1 MPSAQLRSANI
12 KERRIA
18 ARRQPTMGTV
28 CYLASNDGNNL
39 GMGLV
44 WNLSS
49 TGISML
55 LNRGL
60 ESGTTVL
67 AQLATM
73 NAEFTLPLTL
83 RVAHVALMRTGD
95 FILGGQFSRE
105 LTETEM
111 RNFVGQ

>member
-1 MPSAQLRSANI
+1 MPAAALTTPNVQ
-12 KERRIA
+12 ERRFA

-28 CYLASNDGNNL
+28 CYLASHSGDNL

-55 LNRGL
+55 LHRGL

-73 NAEFTLPLTL
+73 NADFTLPLTL

-111 RNFVGQ
+111 GNFVGQ